1 MQLCVLQVLSQNPW
15 ILHSRSLPVIRHS
28 GFMRP
33 LQGKVLTLTE
43 FGAAEGVG
51 ALALRLEY
59 EVFHGAGPKVLQ
71 ILQGETE
78 KQR

>member
-1 MQLCVLQVLSQNPW
+1 M
-15 ILHSRSLPVIRHS
+15 IRHS

-43 FGAAEGVG
+43 FGAPEGVG

-59 EVFHGAGPKVLQ
+59 EVLNGAGPKVLQ